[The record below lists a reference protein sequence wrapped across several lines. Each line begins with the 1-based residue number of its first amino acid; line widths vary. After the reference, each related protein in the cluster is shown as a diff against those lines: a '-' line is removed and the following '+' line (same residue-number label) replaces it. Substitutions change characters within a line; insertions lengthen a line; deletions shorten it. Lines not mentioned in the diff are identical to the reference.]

1 MMGKLQRWRGR
12 FADARRMAWLTRSPV
27 SFLWRELG
35 RRAGA
40 GAVYRLRDSGVA
52 IVLRHRSADL
62 EVLYEIYVE
71 HAYDPPKE
79 VAAAI
84 ERAPIRTVADLGAH
98 VGLFSGWALASFRPQ
113 NIVAIEPDPANLER
127 LRACV
132 ALNEGG
138 PTAWTVVAAA
148 AATEDGEA
156 RLIATGGESSFVAP
170 GGLEGD
176 TARIA
181 VSQVDAFPLIA
192 DADLVKID
200 VEGAEWPLLAD
211 PRLAEL
217 AARLVVVEHH
227 PRYCPSASAREA
239 CVERLERADYRTVL
253 GPYWGSGCGIVWGI
267 RR

>member
-1 MMGKLQRWRGR
+1 VSGKLHRWRGR
-12 FADARRMAWLTRSPV
+12 LADARRMASLTRSPV

-40 GAVYRLRDSGVA
+40 GAVYQLRDSGVA

-71 HAYDPPKE
+71 RAYDPPKE
-79 VAAAI
+79 VAGAI

-98 VGLFSGWALASFRPQ
+98 VGLFSGWAQASFGPEG
-113 NIVAIEPDPANLER
+113 IIAVEPDPANLEQ
-127 LRACV
+127 LRACA
-132 ALNEGG
+132 ALNEGA
-138 PTAWTVVAAA
+138 TAWTVIAAA
-148 AATEDGEA
+148 AATKDGEA
-156 RLIATGGESSFVAP
+156 RLVATEGQSSFVAR
-170 GGLEGD
+170 GGLEGNM
-176 TARIA
+176 ARIA

-211 PRLAEL
+211 RRLGEL
-217 AARLVVVEHH
+217 AARFVVVEHH
-227 PRYCPSASAREA
+227 PRNCPSASARET

-253 GPYWGSGCGIVWGI
+253 GPDWGSGCGIVWGI
-267 RR
+267 RP